1 MSGRFAL
8 IIGNT
13 EYMDSGLARLTAPGK
28 DAEGFAQVL
37 KDQNICA
44 FDKVF
49 TLINRDVLTV
59 NQAIEDFFTRKK
71 PDDLLLLYFSGHG
84 VKDENG
90 ALYLAVKN
98 TNRARLRSTAV
109 QSDFIREAMA
119 QSRSKRQVLV
129 LDCCNSGAF
138 ARGTKSAI
146 GGTMGTATAF
156 EDKGYG
162 HGHIVLTAT
171 DAIQFAWEGDKV
183 IQSDTSNS
191 LFTHFLIKGL
201 QGEADQDADGK
212 ITVDNLYDYAYEQT
226 INTTSKQTPG
236 KWSYSQQGEIVLR
249 QSTNIK
255 AQPLPAE
262 LINGLESPLPY
273 VRAGAVRQLEELL
286 KGNNV

>member
-109 QSDFIREAMA
+109 RSDFIREAMA

-171 DAIQFAWEGDKV
+171 DAIQFAW
-183 IQSDTSNS
+183 
-191 LFTHFLIKGL
+191 
-201 QGEADQDADGK
+201 
-212 ITVDNLYDYAYEQT
+212 
-226 INTTSKQTPG
+226 
-236 KWSYSQQGEIVLR
+236 
-249 QSTNIK
+249 
-255 AQPLPAE
+255 
-262 LINGLESPLPY
+262 
-273 VRAGAVRQLEELL
+273 
-286 KGNNV
+286 